1 MSYFCFNDRG
11 STENVDEDS
20 LFPSDHDALA
30 PSANYSTTAATAA
43 DSLDDSKLVED
54 IYGSTIR
61 EDEVAEVLTVHS
73 AISISDPADDK
84 NYHESQTIIISES
97 DVPEDNP
104 NRECSTEAS
113 VQARQTHIIKP
124 NTIPPS
130 EPQSVSLFEA
140 KQQMRCKAPITD
152 KNMARTGISSNA
164 EPKHRNPTTIEA
176 TKLFGAKQNKRF
188 PGLGR
193 DAKMIAQAKQ
203 KCSPSST
210 LQSGYKA
217 GAAQAEKQGASLK
230 PASVQTATLRSSKWL
245 SYDAEGFI
253 RVHSAAASVF
263 ESVEDKLC
271 SFISIFGP
279 ARSGKSFLIN
289 CLAGDADGSLFNISH
304 GVVPVGAFVA
314 RL

>member
-20 LFPSDHDALA
+20 LFPSNHGAQA
-30 PSANYSTTAATAA
+30 PSANNSTTAATAA
-43 DSLDDSKLVED
+43 DSLDDSKVVED

-61 EDEVAEVLTVHS
+61 EEEILTVHS
-73 AISISDPADDK
+73 AISISGPADDK
-84 NYHESQTIIISES
+84 NYHESQTIISES
-97 DVPEDNP
+97 DVPEENL
-104 NRECSTEAS
+104 NRECSTEVS
-113 VQARQTHIIKP
+113 VQARQTHFIKP

-130 EPQSVSLFEA
+130 EPQNVSLFEA
-140 KQQMRCKAPITD
+140 KQQMRCTAPITD
-152 KNMARTGISSNA
+152 KKMARTGISSNA

-253 RVHSAAASVF
+253 RIHSAAASVF